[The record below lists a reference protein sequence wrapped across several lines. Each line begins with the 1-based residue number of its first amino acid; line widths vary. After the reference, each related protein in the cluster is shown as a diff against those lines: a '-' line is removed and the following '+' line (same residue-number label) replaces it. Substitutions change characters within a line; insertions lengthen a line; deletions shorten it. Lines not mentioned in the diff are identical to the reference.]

1 MEFSS
6 QNVTELASA
15 LLRVQARLKP
25 VTKDRRNEFIG
36 NNYATLLNIMDVCKA
51 LLLEER
57 IWLTQYNVE
66 AEPGHLGLVTKL
78 THVDSGQWQAGLSVV
93 PLPKQDPQG
102 YGIAQTYTRRYA
114 LSAMLGIV
122 TAEDDQLDT
131 DGEFLP
137 TPVSKPAP
145 APPRRQNHSENRKS
159 AASPSRDP
167 RFSFLP
173 EIDGV
178 TFAEVI
184 DQSTGKKLVF
194 ASGKTVSNKDELK
207 NHGFRWSPERKT
219 WWRESAAS

>member
-15 LLRVQARLKP
+15 LLRVQAKLKP
-25 VTKDRRNEFIG
+25 VIKDRRNEFIG
-36 NNYATLLNIMDVCKA
+36 NNYATLLNIMDICKA
-51 LLLEER
+51 LLIEER

-78 THVDSGQWQAGLSVV
+78 THVDSVV

-137 TPVSKPAP
+137 TPTNKPAP
-145 APPRRQNHSENRKS
+145 APPRRQNNSADRKS

-184 DQSTGKKLVF
+184 DQNTGKKLVF
-194 ASGKTVSNKDELK
+194 ASGKTVTNKDELK
-207 NHGFRWSPERKT
+207 NCGFRWSPERHT

>member
-6 QNVTELASA
+6 HDVTELASA

-25 VTKDRRNEFIG
+25 VIKDRRNEFIG
-36 NNYATLLNIMDVCKA
+36 NNYATLLNIMDICKA
-51 LLLEER
+51 LLIEER

-66 AEPGHLGLVTKL
+66 AEPGFLGLVTKL
-78 THVDSGQWQAGLSVV
+78 THADSGQWQAGLSVV

-137 TPVSKPAP
+137 TPASKPAP
-145 APPRRQNHSENRKS
+145 APPRRQISDRKS

-194 ASGKTVSNKDELK
+194 ASGKTVTNKDELK
-207 NHGFRWSPERKT
+207 NCGFRWSPERRT